1 MSNKQDCHE
10 YEHYKQCKQHNALY
24 IHALTSVS
32 QNSNLHWEMQM
43 VLHSVTHLS
52 LTEGHLQQQE
62 KKRPINHYHRRIIL
76 KTFNYSRTV

>member
-52 LTEGHLQQQE
+52 LTEVSPATTRKEETHQSLSQE
-62 KKRPINHYHRRIIL
+62 NHPQDI
-76 KTFNYSRTV
+76 